1 MILKKTVDIQANG
14 EIYIFGP
21 PQKGTFMN
29 IELTV
34 GDILA
39 AIRQGAYVYETD
51 RQGQRIR
58 LNADNYDKDINVKE
72 EVKEETANV
81 ELKPVEAPI
90 VDEVAAEIPVV
101 EAAPTPVVEEQPAV
115 VEEVVEEKKDSIEEE
130 VTAPQTE
137 EEAVEVKEE
146 TPVEESNQNKKYR
159 SEKRR

>member
-58 LNADNYDKDINVKE
+58 LNADNYNMDINVKE
-72 EVKEETANV
+72 EVKEEDVNV
-81 ELKPVEAPI
+81 VLNTVEAPI
-90 VDEVAAEIPVV
+90 VDEVAAEVPVV
-101 EAAPTPVVEEQPAV
+101 EMAPTPVVEEQPI
-115 VEEVVEEKKDSIEEE
+115 EEVVEEKKDSIEEE
-130 VTAPQTE
+130 VTSPKTE

-146 TPVEESNQNKKYR
+146 APVEESNQNKKYR

>member
-1 MILKKTVDIQANG
+1 MVLKKTVDIQANG

-72 EVKEETANV
+72 EVKEETDTVVLNT
-81 ELKPVEAPI
+81 VEAPI
-90 VDEVAAEIPVV
+90 VDEVAAEAPVV
-101 EAAPTPVVEEQPAV
+101 EVAPTPVIEEQPV
-115 VEEVVEEKKDSIEEE
+115 VVEVVEEKKDSIEEE
-130 VTAPQTE
+130 VTSPQTE

-146 TPVEESNQNKKYR
+146 APVEESNQNKKYR